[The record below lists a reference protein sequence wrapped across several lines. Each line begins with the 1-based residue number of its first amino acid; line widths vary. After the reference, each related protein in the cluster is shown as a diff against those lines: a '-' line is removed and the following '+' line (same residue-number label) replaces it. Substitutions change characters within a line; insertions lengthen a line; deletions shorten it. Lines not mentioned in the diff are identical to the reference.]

1 MGYLASSLILLALL
15 QPPAPQPKLSERS
28 ATLHPTAQS
37 PRGGDPALQPQ
48 VLITTLPPERVIGET
63 ITAPLEHDTEVS
75 RGEAITIV
83 VTIESCEKGAQGAC
97 DASADLAVYRADGSK
112 HSEVKNLSLKSRRA
126 TAPLKLA
133 DSDATGLSTVVATVR
148 DPAAR
153 RVGKAERIFGV
164 K

>member
-1 MGYLASSLILLALL
+1 MTRPYYEGMGYLASSLILLALL
-15 QPPAPQPKLSERS
+15 QPTTPQPKLSERS
-28 ATLHPTAQS
+28 AT
-37 PRGGDPALQPQ
+37 LQPQ

-75 RGEAITIV
+75 RGEAITMV

-97 DASADLAVYRADGSK
+97 DASADLAVFRADGSK

-133 DSDATGLSTVVATVR
+133 DSDAAGL
-148 DPAAR
+148 
-153 RVGKAERIFGV
+153 
-164 K
+164 